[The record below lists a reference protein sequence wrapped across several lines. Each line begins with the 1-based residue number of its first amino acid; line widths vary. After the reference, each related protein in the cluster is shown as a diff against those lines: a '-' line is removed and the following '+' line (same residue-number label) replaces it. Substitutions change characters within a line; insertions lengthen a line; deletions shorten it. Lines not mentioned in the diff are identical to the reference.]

1 MAILDSTVD
10 HNSCVD
16 CYDLLKV
23 YNESTPDNRL
33 DFSCPSIEFIMRHQ
47 EYPQVTT
54 HIQCCVS
61 SYNMCIT
68 SSRPSLIMK
77 VFNLL

>member
-10 HNSCVD
+10 RDCHMN
-16 CYDLLKV
+16 CYDLLEV

-33 DFSCPSIEFIMRHQ
+33 DFMCPTIQSIMSNQ
-47 EYPQVTT
+47 EYSPVTT
-54 HIQCCVS
+54 HTCCVS
-61 SYNMCIT
+61 SDNMCIT